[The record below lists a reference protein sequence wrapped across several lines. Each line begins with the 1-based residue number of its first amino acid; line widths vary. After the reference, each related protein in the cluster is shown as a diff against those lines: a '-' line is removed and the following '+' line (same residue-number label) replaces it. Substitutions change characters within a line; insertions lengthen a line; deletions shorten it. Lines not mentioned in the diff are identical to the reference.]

1 MKAYLC
7 RQSCRLVHAAAFFFK
22 VLLHI
27 LYFGDDTG
35 RRHRGGTSTLFYL
48 KAAPQLPLR
57 ASDGGD
63 GS

>member
-1 MKAYLC
+1 MQQRFFLKCCFIYYTLATTP
-7 RQSCRLVHAAAFFFK
+7 AAD
-22 VLLHI
+22 I
-27 LYFGDDTG
+27 
-35 RRHRGGTSTLFYL
+35 GGTSTLFYL